1 MFSNEVV
8 TVRIQMGLQLH
19 VFKTCRN
26 YKFLN
31 EVATA
36 CFKGVSQQHVFKGW
50 SPSACLK
57 GMMQLRV
64 FKEGRN
70 YMFSKLV
77 KIKILKKLV
86 KKEI

>member
-19 VFKTCRN
+19 VFKTGRK

-36 CFKGVSQQHVFKGW
+36 CFKGVSQLHVFKGW
-50 SPSACLK
+50 SQSECLK
-57 GMMQLRV
+57 GNIKNDFL
-64 FKEGRN
+64 KEC
-70 YMFSKLV
+70 SK
-77 KIKILKKLV
+77 
-86 KKEI
+86 